1 MSDFS
6 PSISFSIAV
15 SLIFSP
21 FPPSHC
27 LSLLLTIFL
36 FLSRSLPSRSPFL
49 SLPLSPSLSLSLF
62 PSVGLNVLHCVD
74 QDAVEGATPC
84 SIALDDPYGN
94 RLKQSVLL
102 RTYIEMDSTHKIR
115 DFIVLLR
122 AFVREQGI
130 VGENCGIEEND
141 PSGQKTKNVC
151 LSTYAWTVLALHTL
165 LRFQILPNIHSKG
178 LISDEISEES
188 SASPRSS
195 VENVPKDVMM
205 TYATPNIQRN
215 VLYRKI
221 MNIPNEIDVASDGD
235 VTTCDAG
242 KKSEKENNEKV
253 KKDFFSLSY
262 SDKINDLS
270 ILNLFQLFFGY
281 LDSSVDVYGTVLTM
295 RNDGEVCNEITV
307 FLFTFFFAVF
317 IFAVVSAFSFF
328 QFFFLRAQNFQ

>member
-1 MSDFS
+1 M
-6 PSISFSIAV
+6 
-15 SLIFSP
+15 
-21 FPPSHC
+21 
-27 LSLLLTIFL
+27 
-36 FLSRSLPSRSPFL
+36 
-49 SLPLSPSLSLSLF
+49 
-62 PSVGLNVLHCVD
+62 D

-94 RLKQSVLL
+94 RHKQSVLL
-102 RTYIEMDSTHKIR
+102 RSYIELDSTHKIR

-130 VGENCGIEEND
+130 VGENCGIEERD
-141 PSGQKTKNVC
+141 PSGQKLKTNC

-165 LRFQILPNIHSKG
+165 LHFQILPNTHSVG
-178 LISDEISEES
+178 LVSDEISEES

-205 TYATPNIQRN
+205 TYAIPNIQRN

-221 MNIPNEIDVASDGD
+221 MNIPNEINVPSDGD
-235 VTTCDAG
+235 ITTCDAG

-262 SDKINDLS
+262 SEKINNLN

-281 LDSSVDVYGTVLTM
+281 VDSSVDVYGTVLTM
-295 RNDGEVCNEITV
+295 RNDGEVQLKMNIFCLIFSTTKFSNLLIV
-307 FLFTFFFAVF
+307 DIFFF
-317 IFAVVSAFSFF
+317 IFSL
-328 QFFFLRAQNFQ
+328 FFFFRSFPFYFILFHFILF